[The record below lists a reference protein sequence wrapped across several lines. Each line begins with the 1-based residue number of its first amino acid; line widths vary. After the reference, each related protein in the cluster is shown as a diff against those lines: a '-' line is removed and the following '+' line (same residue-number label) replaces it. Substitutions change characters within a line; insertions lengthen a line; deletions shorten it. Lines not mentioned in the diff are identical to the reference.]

1 MENQPI
7 HELQDALRAAF
18 IAPFASHK
26 WQSRRSRSHWVELEG
41 WQDAI
46 AGPLFSI
53 TETGGCEY
61 VYSRDDEYFVGV
73 VGPATLR
80 RRLLEWHS
88 KLASGVEEFIP
99 ETTAEADDLSYMRA
113 IAEEICDLVERSCR
127 IEEARCQAPKSYF
140 NRR

>member
-7 HELQDALRAAF
+7 HELQEALRAAF

-46 AGPLFSI
+46 AGPLYSI
-53 TETGGCEY
+53 AETGGCEY

-73 VGPATLR
+73 VDPVTLR
-80 RRLLEWHS
+80 RRLLEWQA
-88 KLASGVEEFIP
+88 KLAVGVEAFCP
-99 ETTAEADDLSYMRA
+99 ATHTPADADDLSYMRA
-113 IAEEICDLVERSCR
+113 IAEEIRDLVERSCR
-127 IEEARCQAPKSYF
+127 IEEGRWQAE
-140 NRR
+140 RVVT